1 MACHWHIGKPLASHL
16 ESFYALDFVAVVKV
30 RSFEPFLSF
39 LAGEERRSFNHADL
53 LAAVVDGGDGL
64 EKNGVV
70 HGAVCVGLPPR

>member
-16 ESFYALDFVAVVKV
+16 ESFHGLDFVAVVKV
-30 RSFEPFLSF
+30 RSLEPFLSL
-39 LAGEERRSFNHADL
+39 LAGKKRRAFNHADL
-53 LAAVVDGGDGL
+53 LTAVVDGGDGL